1 MYWAAAAT
9 ATWRSTE
16 PSSANASS
24 TATTTDSASVLK
36 NRRAAGRVSEMP
48 NPSAPSVRYVPGT
61 HGLICSGTA
70 CIQSETATLG
80 PWAPSSAFVT
90 YGTPLGRSG

>member
-1 MYWAAAAT
+1 
-9 ATWRSTE
+9 
-16 PSSANASS
+16 
-24 TATTTDSASVLK
+24 
-36 NRRAAGRVSEMP
+36 MP